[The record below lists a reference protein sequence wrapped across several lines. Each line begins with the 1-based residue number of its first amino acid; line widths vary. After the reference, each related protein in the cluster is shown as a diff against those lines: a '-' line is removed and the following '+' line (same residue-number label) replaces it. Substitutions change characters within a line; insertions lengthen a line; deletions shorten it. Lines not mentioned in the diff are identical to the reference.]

1 MRIMLLGLLFAV
13 RSACAQPLALPA
25 PPAAAF
31 APRAGAA
38 LPMDARFIDDT
49 GRAIRLGDLFG
60 ARPVVLVPGYY
71 TCPNLCSTL
80 FEGVMQAL
88 ALGGLDAGAYRLAG
102 VSIDPSDTPARAAA
116 KKRGYAGM
124 LPGGGANLHLLTGA
138 PDAVGAFAGAIGYRY
153 SGGEGGQFAHA
164 AGFVVA
170 TPDGRVARYFPG
182 VRFDPAELRAAV
194 QDAARGAT
202 TGALTSRVLLL
213 CAHFDPASG
222 RYSLAAMNAVRAAG
236 LLVLAALLA
245 WMWLWRRRARGAP
258 R

>member
-1 MRIMLLGLLFAV
+1 MRLVLLCLLLAV
-13 RSACAQPLALPA
+13 RSACAQSLALPA

-31 APRAGAA
+31 APRAGTS
-38 LPMDARFIDDT
+38 LPMNARFIDDT

-60 ARPVVLVPGYY
+60 DKPVVLVPGYY

-124 LPGGGANLHLLTGA
+124 LPGSSANLHLLTGA
-138 PDAVGAFAGAIGYRY
+138 PDAVGALAEALGYRY
-153 SGGEGGQFAHA
+153 KRGAGGQLAHA

-170 TPDGRVARYFPG
+170 TPDGRVASYFPG
-182 VRFDPAELRAAV
+182 VRFDPAELRGAV
-194 QDAARGAT
+194 QDAQQGAT
-202 TGALTSRVLLL
+202 TGGIANQLLLL
-213 CAHFDPASG
+213 CAHFDPVSG
-222 RYSLAAMNAVRAAG
+222 RHSLAVMTAVRAAG

-245 WMWLWRRRARGAP
+245 WMWRRRARGAA